1 LQVFYFFKKENESY
15 FNLLDQLKNEN
26 LKLKLEIE
34 ELRKEMNRHKQNS
47 FKNKNLIKN
56 FEFFENN
63 TKQKN

>member
-34 ELRKEMNRHKQNS
+34 ELRKEMNQHKQNN